1 MCCVVNY
8 VAARDDFGAAE
19 VFDRFLE
26 ITLGHE
32 FSHGVRFL
40 SEQSYFSGLLSFGV
54 VGFYSNR
61 TLRARDASDAS
72 PGVIDAVIPQEWD
85 QHCRQ

>member
-1 MCCVVNY
+1 MLCCVVNY
-8 VAARDDFGAAE
+8 VAVQDDFGAAE

-40 SEQSYFSGLLSFGV
+40 SEQSYLFNSRGWSIILGDF
-54 VGFYSNR
+54 
-61 TLRARDASDAS
+61 
-72 PGVIDAVIPQEWD
+72 
-85 QHCRQ
+85 